1 MTKLNEFV
9 ISEVLNTDPDTG
21 GYDEENMIY
30 LFRDLLSPTPATFL
44 IYRLSCRCLS
54 GRGQIYRIAPQPES
68 DHEIQIASL
77 PRLAVFLPRSPEGDI
92 T

>member
-1 MTKLNEFV
+1 MRAFDAYFPL
-9 ISEVLNTDPDTG
+9 
-21 GYDEENMIY
+21 
-30 LFRDLLSPTPATFL
+30 FL
-44 IYRLSCRCLS
+44 IKFLVLGNRVRMPMPVL
-54 GRGQIYRIAPQPES
+54 YRIAPQPES